1 MAIWIKDDPAKL
13 LFIAC
18 MSDGEAAQKLK
29 ITGGTKLYWDNNNR
43 VRTRFFN
50 QVGHETMYVSNG
62 NKHFFTKSSHC
73 QTYS

>member
-29 ITGGTKLYWDNNNR
+29 ITGGTKLYWDNNK
-43 VRTRFFN
+43 
-50 QVGHETMYVSNG
+50 YG
-62 NKHFFTKSSHC
+62 NMS
-73 QTYS
+73 